1 VIEPRCSHGSLEKVP
16 DSKTPSIPSSDSGYG
31 NPTIARHVDS
41 LVKHDTYGRESEN
54 QVVAFFL
61 LTRSGQIRYC
71 FVYERKSFMETYQDC
86 IVFLLAKAYQKAHGN
101 LKKRLHS
108 YGLTPIQ
115 FLTLTALVEEDGI
128 SAGEIGKRLVLDN
141 ATLSGVLDRL
151 AHKDWIEKQTD
162 LKDKRLLRVYLT
174 DKAKALQEE
183 LGEERQQA
191 NEEILHSLSIEEKVL
206 LKRLLRD
213 VQA

>member
-1 VIEPRCSHGSLEKVP
+1 
-16 DSKTPSIPSSDSGYG
+16 
-31 NPTIARHVDS
+31 
-41 LVKHDTYGRESEN
+41 
-54 QVVAFFL
+54 
-61 LTRSGQIRYC
+61 
-71 FVYERKSFMETYQDC
+71 MEAYQDC

-101 LKKRLHS
+101 LKKRLLS
-108 YGLTPIQ
+108 FGLTPIQ
-115 FLTLTALVEEDGI
+115 FLTLAALVEEDGM

-151 AHKDWIEKQTD
+151 ADRDWIRKQTD

-174 DKAKALQEE
+174 DKAKGLQEE
-183 LGEERQQA
+183 LAAEREQA
-191 NEEILHSLSIEEKVL
+191 NDEILHALSIEEKVL